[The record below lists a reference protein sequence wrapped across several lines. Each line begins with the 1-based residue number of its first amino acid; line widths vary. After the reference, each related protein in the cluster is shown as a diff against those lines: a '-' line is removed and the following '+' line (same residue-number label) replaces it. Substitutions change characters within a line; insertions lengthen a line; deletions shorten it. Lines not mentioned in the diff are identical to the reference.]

1 VESEVAIRSHAQ
13 NFLTFIRAEDQIAG
27 RCPLCKR
34 EIRLSEMQLYYVPD
48 HKEDFLAEFRKDQE
62 EWEEE
67 KHDAIERSV
76 RSSRNKILGDVFENL
91 SPFLPGFK
99 YEPADVRH
107 IGAPI
112 DYVCFNG
119 LAQNR
124 EVEKVTFL
132 DIKTGKS
139 TLTDAEESIQEAVQ
153 DGRVDFDIV
162 RFKPEQL
169 VHEVTA

>member
-1 VESEVAIRSHAQ
+1 MALRALSSNILHFIRS
-13 NFLTFIRAEDQIAG
+13 EDQIAG
-27 RCPLCKR
+27 RCPLCKK

-67 KHDAIERSV
+67 KDDIIERSL

-112 DYVCFNG
+112 DYVCFKG

-124 EVEKVTFL
+124 QVEKITFL

-139 TLTDAEESIQEAVQ
+139 TLTEAEESIQEAVQ

-169 VHEVTA
+169 THQIIA